1 MFNRFCPTKRNS
13 RQTSPYPGPL
23 PTTTTMSPGSVS
35 TKTTAIKMVRPV
47 RGKVRR
53 RSPKSKM
60 NGADNSEDSHSHHS
74 ESSADDESHSSLVSV
89 RVGLSKCCVQGSLA
103 SRRWQMFQMVLL
115 HFIPVTALIVQNS
128 TQLST
133 VVTNLR
139 EAGETKLQI
148 VMVAEIG
155 KLLAELQQER
165 AEFGF
170 CLFTNSTSSQLPR
183 AYFQSTSS
191 AANSRNSRSREGIF
205 SPSHDPVRE
214 TFSVPP
220 TPPEELLNSGRVST
234 CRTSLSTRFE
244 RTDNIIRNLTDYVAT
259 YVPSVISISAKR
271 ERMFQLTE
279 LKGATDDTTLDELI
293 WYNVANDAILELL
306 NQRIRKTKSTGVWK
320 PLIAYMNVI
329 RAIENY
335 SISMVYGLYYF
346 GKGSLSQNSYNKYVT
361 YDSLAA
367 DYLNSTKS
375 YSPEINSA
383 WERYIG
389 QAWRSKGFESA
400 FQSLEDRRALIYRN
414 LASES
419 SINDTA
425 AKVYFSN
432 MTEYIEELRS
442 FQTQLREMIEGEVVE
457 EIRSATAKQ
466 AVAAFLLTIV
476 LSISPILLILIRKI
490 TGTIQMYSM
499 DLSTKTAA
507 LRREK
512 RRSDK
517 LLNQMLPLEVIKQL
531 KKNRQVPAE
540 NFESCTIYF
549 SDIVSFTK
557 LSSSS
562 SPMEII
568 VMLNSLYK
576 LFDSKIELYDVYKV
590 ETIGDA
596 YMVVS
601 GLPLRNGNRHAGE
614 ICTMALDLIAGVQ
627 QFQIPHRPGVPLQ
640 IRVGIN
646 SGPCVAGVVGTTMPR
661 YCLFGDSI
669 NVASRME
676 SHGEAMKI
684 HVTQNTKI
692 ILDELG
698 EYILE
703 PRGSLD
709 IKGKGTM
716 STYWLLDKVGG
727 LTKKEVELSIPGFL
741 KTSKDNLPEFMHDIF
756 GSGSDDSEE
765 GLKVP
770 HFGTTKIQPTLV
782 QPTASRV
789 PIGLRH

>member
-170 CLFTNSTSSQLPR
+170 CLFTNST
-183 AYFQSTSS
+183 
-191 AANSRNSRSREGIF
+191 
-205 SPSHDPVRE
+205 
-214 TFSVPP
+214 
-220 TPPEELLNSGRVST
+220 
-234 CRTSLSTRFE
+234 RTSLSTRFE

-271 ERMFQLTE
+271 ERMFQLTSE

>member
-1 MFNRFCPTKRNS
+1 
-13 RQTSPYPGPL
+13 
-23 PTTTTMSPGSVS
+23 MSPGSVS

-74 ESSADDESHSSLVSV
+74 ESSADDESHSSLVS
-89 RVGLSKCCVQGSLA
+89 
-103 SRRWQMFQMVLL
+103 MVLL

-259 YVPSVISISAKR
+259 YVPSVISIRS
-271 ERMFQLTE
+271 E

-400 FQSLEDRRALIYRN
+400 FQSLEDR
-414 LASES
+414 
-419 SINDTA
+419 
-425 AKVYFSN
+425 
-432 MTEYIEELRS
+432 
-442 FQTQLREMIEGEVVE
+442 GEVVE

-596 YMVVS
+596 Y
-601 GLPLRNGNRHAGE
+601 
-614 ICTMALDLIAGVQ
+614 MALDLIAGVQ